1 MSAAASAPT
10 ASEHPKSKLDPRV
23 GLMFAIA
30 DQLIPFFFKGTGD
43 YDMARAMARSAI
55 EAYGPQTRADFA
67 NIARTIAFSM
77 AALSLLGQAAEEDV
91 TMAEKMRAYGRAN
104 ALNRSADQSERTMM
118 LRRRLRTANAEP
130 QTPPPEP
137 PPSEPPPPEPDIDD
151 AEIQAAVAQAVAQ
164 AINLTNTSKTKPATP
179 EPETIKPAAIRYD
192 SPRPDTAQPRNASQK
207 DQLLHHT
214 AIHRL
219 AGETALPHPA

>member
-1 MSAAASAPT
+1 
-10 ASEHPKSKLDPRV
+10 
-23 GLMFAIA
+23 MFAIA
-30 DQLIPFFFKGTGD
+30 DQLIPFFLKGTGD

-77 AALSLLGQAAEEDV
+77 AALSLLGQAAEEDM
-91 TMAEKMRAYGRAN
+91 TMAKKMGAYGRAN

-130 QTPPPEP
+130 QAPPP
-137 PPSEPPPPEPDIDD
+137 EPPPPEPDIED

-164 AINLTNTSKTKPATP
+164 AINLGKIEATHAATSPNPEATSP
-179 EPETIKPAAIRYD
+179 PIIRYD
-192 SPRPDTAQPRNASQK
+192 APRPDTVRPPSHK

-219 AGETALPHPA
+219 AEQTARAHPA

>member
-77 AALSLLGQAAEEDV
+77 AALSLLGQAAEEDM

-130 QTPPPEP
+130 QTPPP
-137 PPSEPPPPEPDIDD
+137 EPPPPEPDIDD

-219 AGETALPHPA
+219 AGETAFPHPA

>member
-1 MSAAASAPT
+1 MSAAPT

-30 DQLIPFFFKGTGD
+30 DQLIPFFLKGTGD
-43 YDMARAMARSAI
+43 YDMARAMARSAV

-77 AALSLLGQAAEEDV
+77 AALSLLGQAAEEDM

-130 QTPPPEP
+130 QAPPPEP
-137 PPSEPPPPEPDIDD
+137 PSSEPDIED

-164 AINLTNTSKTKPATP
+164 AINLGKIDPAHAATSPNPEATSP
-179 EPETIKPAAIRYD
+179 STIRYD
-192 SPRPDTAQPRNASQK
+192 APKPDTARSQTLSHK
-207 DQLLHHT
+207 DQLLYHT

-219 AGETALPHPA
+219 AEQTARAHPA